1 MAFENERKFLLK
13 NNNWKKGVSN
23 KDVIHQGYIDLSKVE
38 ISIKP
43 NWLFLDFGFMKLRK
57 PIEPKD
63 YEQLLE
69 HLDKPEKVLRIRDKS
84 GKYKITLKIDIG
96 IVDSK
101 VEVEPSLS
109 KEEYDML
116 VPICDSFISKIR
128 SYVKVG
134 EYVYEVDVFTGK
146 HEHLEPLAEVE
157 YKTSGEVIEIPE
169 WAGKEVTGIDK
180 YYNANLAKL

>member
-13 NNNWKKGVSN
+13 NENWKKGVSN
-23 KDVIHQGYIDLSKVE
+23 KDTIHQGYIDLSKVK
-38 ISIKP
+38 ISVKP
-43 NWLFLDFGFMKLRK
+43 NWLILDFGFTTLRK
-57 PIEPKD
+57 PISPED
-63 YEQLLE
+63 TEQLIE

-109 KEEYDML
+109 KEEYEML
-116 VPICDSFISKIR
+116 IPVCDSFISKIR

-134 EYVYEVDVFTGK
+134 DYVYEVDVFTGK
-146 HEHLEPLAEVE
+146 HAHLEPIAEVE
-157 YKTSGEVIEIPE
+157 YETPGEVIEVPE
-169 WAGKEVTGIDK
+169 WAGTEVTGVDK